1 MVEHVGVFVKDWQ
14 GIVLKTVIGGYEID
28 VVRGVFRDS
37 FVRDRIVLKEIAK
50 RKKVPEDAKKVYS
63 DLLISWALTEHA
75 GTHREEVIPQKA
87 SSVYFISYHLFSI
100 SVDLSHFSLLRK
112 VFPLGTLS

>member
-1 MVEHVGVFVKDWQ
+1 M
-14 GIVLKTVIGGYEID
+14 LKTVIGGYEID

-63 DLLISWALTEHA
+63 DLLIS
-75 GTHREEVIPQKA
+75 
-87 SSVYFISYHLFSI
+87 
-100 SVDLSHFSLLRK
+100 
-112 VFPLGTLS
+112 